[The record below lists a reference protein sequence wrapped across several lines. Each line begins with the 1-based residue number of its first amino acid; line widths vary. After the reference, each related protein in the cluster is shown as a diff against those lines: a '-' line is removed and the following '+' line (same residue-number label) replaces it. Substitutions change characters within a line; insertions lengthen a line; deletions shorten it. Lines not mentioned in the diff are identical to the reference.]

1 MKTHINTLGIISATL
16 GSFLVWRYLTE
27 LNWADKEAYLKG
39 EGVLTVPS
47 PTEEDIKKFKWQL
60 RLSKLGLG
68 LILFGGALQVISNYW
83 CE

>member
-27 LNWADKEAYLKG
+27 LNWADKEAFLKG
-39 EGVLTVPS
+39 EGRMVIPS
-47 PTEEDIKKFKWQL
+47 PSEQDVKKFKCQL

-68 LILFGGALQVISNYW
+68 LILLGGALQVVSNYLS
-83 CE
+83 E

>member
-1 MKTHINTLGIISATL
+1 MKTHLNTLGILLTTL

-27 LNWADKEAYLKG
+27 LNWADKDAYLKG

-47 PTEEDIKKFKWQL
+47 PSKEDIKKFKCQL

-68 LILFGGALQVISNYW
+68 LILFGGAVQVVSNYW

>member
-27 LNWADKEAYLKG
+27 LNWADKEAFLKG
-39 EGVLTVPS
+39 EGRMVIPS
-47 PTEEDIKKFKWQL
+47 PTEQDVKKFKCQL
-60 RLSKLGLG
+60 RLSKLGLR
-68 LILFGGALQVISNYW
+68 LILLGGALQVVSNYL

>member
-27 LNWADKEAYLKG
+27 LNWADKEAFLKG
-39 EGVLTVPS
+39 EGRMVIPS
-47 PTEEDIKKFKWQL
+47 PSEQDVKKFKYQL

-68 LILFGGALQVISNYW
+68 LILLGGALQVVSNYLS
-83 CE
+83 E

>member
-1 MKTHINTLGIISATL
+1 MKTLINTLGIISATL

-27 LNWADKEAYLKG
+27 LSWADKEAYLKG
-39 EGVLTVPS
+39 KGVLTVPT
-47 PTEEDIKKFKWQL
+47 PTENDIKKFKCQL

-68 LILFGGALQVISNYW
+68 LILLGGALQVVSNYW